1 MYSGRH
7 PHATGEERRAPRAPQ
22 VDPRRLRQRMVDGL
36 ARQLAQ
42 RGVEAPAVL
51 AAMGSV
57 PRHLFVEEA
66 LRAHA
71 YEDTPLPIGFGQTIS
86 QPSIVALMTAMLG
99 PEPGMRVLE
108 IGTGSGYQAAVL
120 AAMGC
125 TVFSL
130 ERMQKL
136 HNATRSLLHSLQ
148 ISAVRTYC
156 RDGTKGLPLAAPF
169 ERIIV
174 TAGGPEVPAPLLDQ
188 LAEGGILVIP
198 VGSRPRT
205 QRLLR
210 VRKHLGRTDT
220 EDLGPVIFVDL
231 VGDHGWRP

>member
-1 MYSGRH
+1 MFSGRH
-7 PHATGEERRAPRAPQ
+7 PEPGHAARRATGASR
-22 VDPRRLRQRMVDGL
+22 VDPRRLRLRMVEGL

-51 AAMGSV
+51 AAMATV

-86 QPSIVALMTAMLG
+86 QPSIVALMTAMLA

-125 TVFSL
+125 AVFSL
-130 ERMQKL
+130 ERMPEL
-136 HNATRSLLHSLQ
+136 HTATRALLQELQ
-148 ISAVRTYC
+148 LGAIRTYC
-156 RDGTKGLPLAAPF
+156 RDGTRGLPLAAPF

-174 TAGGPEVPAPLLDQ
+174 TAGGPEIPAPLLDQ
-188 LAEGGILVIP
+188 LAEGGILLIP

-210 VRKHLGRTDT
+210 VRKRQGRTDT

-231 VGDHGWRP
+231 VGDHGWRH

>member
-7 PHATGEERRAPRAPQ
+7 PHAAGAEKRVPRPPQ
-22 VDPRRLRQRMVDGL
+22 VDPRRLRRRM
-36 ARQLAQ
+36 AEQLASQLEQ
-42 RGVEAPAVL
+42 RGIHAP
-51 AAMGSV
+51 
-57 PRHLFVEEA
+57 
-66 LRAHA
+66 
-71 YEDTPLPIGFGQTIS
+71 
-86 QPSIVALMTAMLG
+86 
-99 PEPGMRVLE
+99 
-108 IGTGSGYQAAVL
+108 AVL

-130 ERMQKL
+130 ERMPEL
-136 HNATRSLLHSLQ
+136 HEATRALLHSLQ
-148 ISAVRTYC
+148 LGPIRTYC
-156 RDGTKGLPLAAPF
+156 RDGTRGLPLAAPF

-174 TAGGPEVPAPLLDQ
+174 TAGGPEVPTPLLDQ

-210 VRKHLGRTDT
+210 VHKRLGRTDT

>member
-1 MYSGRH
+1 MVEALGR
-7 PHATGEERRAPRAPQ
+7 E
-22 VDPRRLRQRMVDGL
+22 
-36 ARQLAQ
+36 LAQ
-42 RGVEAPAVL
+42 RGVGSPDVL
-51 AAMGSV
+51 AAMNSV

-86 QPSIVALMTAMLG
+86 QPSVVALMTAALE
-99 PEPGMRVLE
+99 PQPGMRVLE

-120 AAMGC
+120 HALGC

-130 ERMQKL
+130 ERMPEL
-136 HNATRSLLHSLQ
+136 HSATRALLQSLQ
-148 ISAVRTYC
+148 LAKIRTYC

-174 TAGGPEVPAPLLDQ
+174 TAGAPEVPAPLLDQ

-210 VRKHLGRTDT
+210 VRKRLGRADA

-231 VGDHGWRP
+231 VGDHGWRS